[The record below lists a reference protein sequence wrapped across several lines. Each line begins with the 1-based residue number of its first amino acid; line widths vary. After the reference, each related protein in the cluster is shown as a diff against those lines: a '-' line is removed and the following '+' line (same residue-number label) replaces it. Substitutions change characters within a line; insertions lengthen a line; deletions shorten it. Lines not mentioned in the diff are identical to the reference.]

1 MISGQWIVSE
11 GETKFMHIRS
21 YKDLTVW
28 QKSMDLTVEVY
39 QLVKLLPKEETY
51 ALADQMRRAVV
62 SIPSNIAEG
71 QERNSTRDFLRFLSI
86 ARGSQAELE
95 TQLQICERLNYISAE
110 KLQIAFG
117 LCDEVNKMLNVFISK
132 LKNKLTTDN

>member
-132 LKNKLTTDN
+132 FKNKLTTDN